1 MPSEASSELDRF
13 ARAWLLRELEADVV
27 VPCQYVCDM
36 LGLDADALAAA
47 IRRRC
52 G

>member
-1 MPSEASSELDRF
+1 MRF
-13 ARAWLLRELEADVV
+13 AASQLEPDVV
-27 VPCQYVCDM
+27 VPCQFVGDM
-36 LGLDADALAAA
+36 LGLDPDALAAA